1 MANDLYELYY
11 WPIQGRGE
19 TIRLLLEDAGVEWK
33 DVTRGENGMA
43 RLQAAI
49 SGELGGPK
57 PFAPP
62 ILRHGELVISHR
74 ALIMSYLGE
83 QLGMV
88 GSDEASRDAARAL
101 ELSVTDFFLEVHD
114 VHHPIANSLYYD
126 DQKPEAKRRSHHF
139 TTERMPK
146 YLTHFEKVASES
158 FAYPHFSLFQ
168 VVEGLR
174 YAFPRGFAALE
185 PKLPRLVAIHD
196 AVAARPRTKAYLASP
211 RRVPFSTHGLFRHYD
226 ELDLPA

>member
-1 MANDLYELYY
+1 MANDGYELYY

-19 TIRLLLEDAGVEWK
+19 TIRLLLEDSTLEWK

-62 ILRHGELVISHR
+62 ILRHGDLVLSHR

-83 QLGMV
+83 QLGLV
-88 GSDEASRDAARAL
+88 DDASRYAARAL
-101 ELSVTDFFLEVHD
+101 ELGITDFFLEVHD
-114 VHHPIANSLYYD
+114 VHHPIAGSLYYD

-146 YLTHFEKVASES
+146 YLGHFEKVASAE
-158 FAYPHFSLFQ
+158 FDYTHFSLFQ
-168 VVEGLR
+168 TVEGLR
-174 YAFPRGFAALE
+174 YAFPRAFAALE
-185 PKLPRLVAIHD
+185 PKLPRLIAIHD

-226 ELDLPA
+226 ELDAPK